1 MSHRLYE
8 YVVRVSHRLTEALDR
23 RRAGDT
29 GAMTTLEMVV
39 LAVGIVAI
47 ASMFLGA
54 FREAVSSR
62 LDQLR

>member
-1 MSHRLYE
+1 MLHCLFVYVVRISHRL
-8 YVVRVSHRLTEALDR
+8 AGAIDR
-23 RRAGDT
+23 RRRGDT